1 MVVAEAFAHGL
12 PVIASDIGALSE
24 LVMDG
29 KNGLLVPAGDANA
42 LGATVKSAFET
53 AGLLE
58 TLAQGARLDYETRH
72 NPAMNLKILEGIYRD
87 ALAET
92 V

>member
-12 PVIASDIGALSE
+12 PVIASDIGALPE
-24 LVMDG
+24 LIADG
-29 KNGLLVPAGDANA
+29 KNGSLFPAGDANA
-42 LGATVKSAFET
+42 LGTTVRHLFGT
-53 AGLLE
+53 PGLLE
-58 TLAQGARLDYETRH
+58 TLSRGARLDYETRH